1 MTPTQQSQRPTQ
13 ALPNSSHLD
22 GNTDCQAG
30 GEIELIRRHF
40 VRPHTLGAH
49 VTTGPGDDCAL
60 LLHTPNTQLAVSS
73 DMLVAGRH
81 FFANTDPKRLGH
93 KALAVNLSDLAAMGA
108 TPRSFTLSLAL
119 PELND
124 QWLAQFANG
133 LFALAST
140 HQCSLVGGDTT
151 RGPLTICITVM
162 GEVAPQ
168 HALQRSGAQV
178 GDTVFVSGALGEA
191 AWALQAINQDSRA
204 CALRQQST
212 AQQWGQALDRLEL
225 PTPRNALGL
234 ALCGIA
240 SSAMDLSDGLA
251 GDLQHLLNASQVGAR
266 INVDALPH
274 APALAMAA
282 PDYRR
287 QLCASGGDDYELLFT
302 AAPQQKTALEAMAQ
316 THNIAITPIGLIT
329 AERDLRWVD
338 HAGDVVLQQFQAF
351 DHFKPR

>member
-1 MTPTQQSQRPTQ
+1 MTATTMTPNHPSQQSTPT
-13 ALPNSSHLD
+13 PHND
-22 GNTDCQAG
+22 GNTG
-30 GEIELIRRHF
+30 GEFELIRRYF

-60 LLHTPNTQLAVSS
+60 LQHTPGTQLAVSC

-119 PELND
+119 PEIND
-124 QWLAQFANG
+124 AWLAQFSDG
-133 LFALAST
+133 LFALANA

-151 RGPLTICITVM
+151 RGPLNMCITVM

-168 HALQRSGAQV
+168 HALKRSGAQV

-204 CALRQQST
+204 CALRQHCT
-212 AQQWGQALDRLEL
+212 TQQWDQALDRLET

-251 GDLQHLLNASQVGAR
+251 GDVQHLLSASQVGAR
-266 INVDALPH
+266 INIDALPH

-282 PDYRR
+282 PEYRR

-302 AAPQQKTALEAMAQ
+302 AAPQYTATLQAMAQ
-316 THNIAITPIGLIT
+316 THNVAITPVGVIT
-329 AERDLRWVD
+329 AERVLRWVD
-338 HAGDVVLQQFQAF
+338 HAGGAVLQPFQAF
-351 DHFKPR
+351 DHFKSN

>member
-1 MTPTQQSQRPTQ
+1 MTPSHPSQRPTQ
-13 ALPNSSHLD
+13 APHNGNNSGSH
-22 GNTDCQAG
+22 TG
-30 GEIELIRRHF
+30 GEFELIRRHF

-49 VTTGPGDDCAL
+49 VVSGPGDDCAL
-60 LLHTPNTQLAVSS
+60 LQHTPDSQLAVSS

-124 QWLAQFANG
+124 DWLAQFSEG
-133 LFALAST
+133 LFALASA

-151 RGPLTICITVM
+151 RGPLTICITIM

-168 HALQRSGAQV
+168 HALKRSGAQV

-204 CALRQQST
+204 CALRHTST
-212 AQQWGQALDRLEL
+212 TQQWTQALDRLEV

-240 SSAMDLSDGLA
+240 NSAMDLSDGLA
-251 GDLQHLLNASQVGAR
+251 GDVQHLLSASQVGAR
-266 INVDALPH
+266 INIDALPH
-274 APALAMAA
+274 APALAVAE

-302 AAPQQKTALEAMAQ
+302 APPQHTAAVKAMAQ
-316 THNIAITPIGLIT
+316 THNIAITPVGVIT
-329 AERDLRWVD
+329 AARELRWVD
-338 HAGDVVLQQFQAF
+338 HAGEAVLQQFQAF
-351 DHFKPR
+351 DHFKPS